1 MAREYFKAFHS
12 YLTSIEPLNDAER
25 GRLFTAML
33 TYSITGE
40 VPELRGNERFIFPTM
55 KVNIDREVES
65 YQNAVKTNQANGAKG
80 GRPKKTEKTDS
91 VFEKPKETEKSQE
104 KEKDKEKDKDKDKE
118 KEYILS
124 SLSRAKE
131 RNAIKPLGG
140 SLGEG
145 YVRLSSE
152 QLDDLCEKLSLD
164 ELHRYIDVVKNC
176 EMIGKSFGKP
186 HYIAILEMAEKDR
199 KVFKEKCA
207 EDCDE

>member
-65 YQNAVKTNQANGAKG
+65 YQSAVKTNQANGAKG

-104 KEKDKEKDKDKDKE
+104 KEKEEDKDKE

-124 SLSRAKE
+124 SLSRESKE
-131 RNAIKPLGG
+131 THSLKKMGG
-140 SLGEG
+140 SLGEHR
-145 YVRLSSE
+145 VVISDAQFNDLLERLSIDE
-152 QLDDLCEKLSLD
+152 IHHYFEVIKECEDNGK
-164 ELHRYIDVVKNC
+164 HF
-176 EMIGKSFGKP
+176 GKS
-186 HYIAILEMAEKDR
+186 HYKAILDMAEQDR
-199 KVFKEKCA
+199 KLCA
-207 EDCDE
+207 TT

>member
-91 VFEKPKETEKSQE
+91 VFEKPKETEKSQDKE
-104 KEKDKEKDKDKDKE
+104 KEKDKEKDKE

-124 SLSRAKE
+124 SLSRERKE
-131 RNAIKPLGG
+131 TDSINRLGG
-140 SLGEG
+140 TLGEG
-145 YVRLSSE
+145 YVRISQS
-152 QLDDLCEKLSLD
+152 QFDDLCEKLSLD
-164 ELHRYIDVVKNC
+164 EIERYVSVVKEC
-176 EMIGKSFGKP
+176 EKNGKSFGKS
-186 HYIAILEMAEKDR
+186 HYSAILDMAMKDR
-199 KVFKEKCA
+199 KEFKENNT